1 MRLKTGLEEMR
12 FFGLRENEIFLGLSA
27 KGIWAKAR
35 FLMFLEPPAKAGINS
50 GNAKLK
56 HEF

>member
-1 MRLKTGLEEMR
+1 MR
-12 FFGLRENEIFLGLSA
+12 FFGLPENEIFLGLSA

-35 FLMFLEPPAKAGINS
+35 FLMFLEPPANAGINS